1 MKIYFNA
8 FVGTCLLMLMAGII
22 AEAFAYGFLTALKA
36 SKAVLLTG
44 EGITLIGILIA
55 SVFVFR
61 MTLDTE
67 RELAAQ
73 SLSIAE

>member
-8 FVGTCLLMLMAGII
+8 FVGTCLLMLMAGIV
-22 AEAFAYGFLTALKA
+22 AEAFAYGFLTAVHA
-36 SKAVLLTG
+36 SKTVILTG

-67 RELAAQ
+67 RELASNSYGKA
-73 SLSIAE
+73 